1 MGGSALDL
9 GYLRGRRGV
18 YVTPVGDSFFSPH
31 QHSTLFCRTPR
42 FAFLFQRKRM
52 ETENADRYGDAG
64 KREESE
70 SHSFISPTSAT
81 VAALYLHLLEHR
93 SSNSGTKNFIG
104 APHHRSLLPQ
114 KKHSPRF
121 FCLLGI
127 RHESCVAERTDVFC
141 INSCRK
147 FGRWLFSGCSST
159 SPLPSGVSSER
170 EKVTQKEDI
179 CLPTKRAREI
189 RGKRR
194 TKMQFICKKNK
205 ESKSDEPRPGF
216 ASLASSSS
224 QTSNHRTIGSDH
236 PGTETRNNA
245 GTHLARVPLLPDA
258 SFAPPCCEQTYV
270 TCKVCVVWV

>member
-1 MGGSALDL
+1 M
-9 GYLRGRRGV
+9 
-18 YVTPVGDSFFSPH
+18 
-31 QHSTLFCRTPR
+31 
-42 FAFLFQRKRM
+42 
-52 ETENADRYGDAG
+52 
-64 KREESE
+64 
-70 SHSFISPTSAT
+70 
-81 VAALYLHLLEHR
+81 LHLLAIASLVHTNTPPCSAAHR
-93 SSNSGTKNFIG
+93 VSRFFSNESGWRRRTQTDMETRERERRARATLLSPQPQQQLLLSIYTCSNTALQTPAPKTLLVHHTTARCCLKKSIRRGSFACLVSGT
-104 APHHRSLLPQ
+104 RVVLQ
-114 KKHSPRF
+114 R
-121 FCLLGI
+121 
-127 RHESCVAERTDVFC
+127 ERTSFASIRVGSFAAG
-141 INSCRK
+141 SFLALPLR
-147 FGRWLFSGCSST
+147 
-159 SPLPSGVSSER
+159 LPSPPGVSSER